1 MTSLL
6 PNPPFSA
13 ISSPFNPSFPAHST
27 RARCSGLRGSLR
39 GWSDWEQRMVRGERW
54 EALCSLLLAPREGEV
69 EGGGSCLWKCGG
81 GGVSPRAAQ
90 PLLSSVTPS
99 TGTVSLSLSFSF
111 CSSLSQFLLSSVSH
125 HTPTYRHRRSPLLLS
140 LSLALCMPFPSL
152 LSSACRHTFTCCMSP
167 CGNPACHLSIYLK
180 ETRFNLLMAERGI
193 Y

>member
-99 TGTVSLSLSFSF
+99 TGTVSLSL
-111 CSSLSQFLLSSVSH
+111 FLF
-125 HTPTYRHRRSPLLLS
+125 LS
-140 LSLALCMPFPSL
+140 LSVSPLQCFSPHTYLPPPSL
-152 LSSACRHTFTCCMSP
+152 SP
-167 CGNPACHLSIYLK
+167 PPFSFSCSLHAFSEPF
-180 ETRFNLLMAERGI
+180 E
-193 Y
+193 